1 MVKKFT
7 VYLLALVMVTT
18 LSVMPFQISTGQTTG
33 EESET
38 ETSAKGGNN
47 MSETSAMP
55 GNNTIGLDAAE
66 VGEEQ
71 YRWVDSSG
79 AENPP
84 LSLKANIEYTFV
96 MSNPTDEEHELIID
110 SAAEGKIT
118 EIAKSD
124 EMEPQSQGVEFK
136 FKTDQAGELG
146 YHCEYHPDMMNGT
159 IKVTQ

>member
-7 VYLLALVMVTT
+7 LYLLLLIMGAT
-18 LSVMPFQISTGQTTG
+18 SSAIPFQVSAGQSTG
-33 EESET
+33 EEN
-38 ETSAKGGNN
+38 ETSPNGSSN
-47 MSETSAMP
+47 MSETGAMS
-55 GNNTIGLDAAE
+55 GNNTIGLNATE

-84 LSLKANIEYTFV
+84 LTLKANTEYTFV
-96 MSNPTDEEHELIID
+96 ISNPTDEKHELKID
-110 SAAEGKIT
+110 SKADGKVS
-118 EIAKSD
+118 EIAESGD
-124 EMEPQSQGVEFK
+124 IEPQSESIEFK
-136 FKTDQAGELG
+136 FKTDQPGELG

>member
-7 VYLLALVMVTT
+7 VYLLLLIIGAA
-18 LSVMPFQISTGQTTG
+18 SAMPFQISAGQSTG
-33 EESET
+33 EEN
-38 ETSAKGGNN
+38 ETSPNGSNN
-47 MSETSAMP
+47 MSKTGAMS
-55 GNNTIGLDAAE
+55 GNNTIGLNAAE

-84 LSLKANIEYTFV
+84 LALKANTEYTFV
-96 MSNPTDEEHELIID
+96 ISNPTDEEHELIID
-110 SAAEGKIT
+110 SAAEGKVS

-124 EMEPQSQGVEFK
+124 EIEPQSEDIEFK
-136 FKTDQAGELG
+136 FKTDKAGELG